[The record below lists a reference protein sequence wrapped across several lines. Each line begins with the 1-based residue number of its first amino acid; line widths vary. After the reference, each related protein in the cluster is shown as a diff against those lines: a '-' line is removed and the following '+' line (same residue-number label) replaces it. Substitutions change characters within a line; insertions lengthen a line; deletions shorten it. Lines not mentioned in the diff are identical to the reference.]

1 MLGLQLFLNRDT
13 TTTTGGTTLSLYERE
28 YLNSTFAYTGV
39 GLTMIAASAKL
50 LHNNG
55 WTYRLM
61 SSSPWLVMGV
71 GLVGSIGTMMATR
84 ATDPENRVQKIA
96 CWSAFNLVQGAL
108 LAPLYFY
115 SPAILARAGL
125 YTLGMM
131 GGIAYVGAT
140 AKNDTYLWLGAPLMG
155 GLAVVALSG
164 LAPLVLP
171 VGSRVLAATE
181 AVWLYG
187 GLAVF
192 GGITLYDI
200 QKILARARMARQ
212 GLVKRDP
219 INESIS
225 LELDFINIFIR
236 LVTILGQRDNR
247 RR

>member
-1 MLGLQLFLNRDT
+1 MLGLQLFLNRET
-13 TTTTGGTTLSLYERE
+13 SGSSLSLYERE

-39 GLTMIAASAKL
+39 GLAMIGASAKL
-50 LHNNG
+50 LHTNG

-61 SSSPWLVMGV
+61 SSSPWLVMGL

-84 ATDPENRVQKIA
+84 MTDPDNTVQKLG
-96 CWSAFNLVQGAL
+96 CWTAFNVVQGAL

-131 GGIAYVGAT
+131 GSIAYIGAT

-155 GLAVVALSG
+155 GLAIVALSG

-171 VGSRVLAATE
+171 VGSRVLAASE
-181 AVWLYG
+181 SIWLYG

-192 GGITLYDI
+192 GGITLYDV

-219 INESIS
+219 VNESIS

-236 LVTILGQRDNR
+236 LVTILQQRDSR